1 MELGSVTL
9 KINNQHTADK
19 GLLGSPYSQ
28 HGILWQARG
37 EPQYLETF
45 RAGADPG
52 SILSHLGLGPP
63 RDRNLGRLDL
73 GSAGFW
79 EQDYGLGVRV
89 SRPFGA
95 R

>member
-1 MELGSVTL
+1 MSHLRLCSDGAPQTTHDIWENWVAGASHAGDSFSPGLL
-9 KINNQHTADK
+9 ADK

-37 EPQYLETF
+37 GPQYLETF

-63 RDRNLGRLDL
+63 RDRDQSN
-73 GSAGFW
+73 
-79 EQDYGLGVRV
+79 
-89 SRPFGA
+89 
-95 R
+95 